1 VGTKKLWVVVASV
14 VGLGA
19 AFAAAPGSARAGEA
33 GVDDCLGILQT
44 VQDGGLSMDLNNSC
58 DRSLTCALSWTL
70 KCEDAKGNVT
80 ASSRQSTR
88 VTIARAD
95 SKTVLGSADACK
107 TAAGWSID
115 SVTWSC
121 GAVK

>member
-1 VGTKKLWVVVASV
+1 MGTKKLLVALVSF
-14 VGLGA
+14 VGIGGA
-19 AFAAAPGSARAGEA
+19 LAVAPAPAHAGEA

-58 DRSLTCALSWTL
+58 DRSLTCTLSWTL

-80 ASSRQSTR
+80 VSSRQSTR

-115 SVTWSC
+115 SVAWSC